1 VLPVTFRLVKAVVL
15 PTAPSKAAMPPAF
28 TAKAKPPSTVLAK
41 LTLPPAARLL
51 LIERLT
57 ASYSLVAVVVTKR
70 RSGQSCCR
78 SRSASQGVVL
88 PTAPSKAACR
98 RRSPQA
104 KPPSTVLAKLTLPPP
119 QDLLIERLTGD
130 L

>member
-1 VLPVTFRLVKAVVL
+1 MPPAFTAKAKPPSTVLAKLTLPRPQDYVDREAHRRVIALVASGGDKAPFRSIVLPVTFRLVKAVVL

-57 ASYSLVAVVVTKR
+57 GEL
-70 RSGQSCCR
+70 
-78 SRSASQGVVL
+78 
-88 PTAPSKAACR
+88 
-98 RRSPQA
+98 
-104 KPPSTVLAKLTLPPP
+104 
-119 QDLLIERLTGD
+119 
-130 L
+130 